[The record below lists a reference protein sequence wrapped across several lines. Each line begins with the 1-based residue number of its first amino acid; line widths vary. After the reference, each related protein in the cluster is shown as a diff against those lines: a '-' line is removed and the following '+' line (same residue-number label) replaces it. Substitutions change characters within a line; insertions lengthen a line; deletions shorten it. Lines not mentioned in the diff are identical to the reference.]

1 MSTPNELTEQEQEI
15 QNQIDDTLDSET
27 AKKKWWKLRDE
38 AKDLYATATN
48 FYPLEKELTIIN
60 GLRYGSDTFSNFDCG
75 QQALDDGV
83 VDHSLKLLDF
93 CAEFAAKHE
102 TYLTAQAA
110 ADAAKKEFE
119 RLRDKELAHA
129 N

>member
-1 MSTPNELTEQEQEI
+1 MSTPNELTEQDQEI
-15 QNQIDDTLDSET
+15 QNQIDDTPDSET
-27 AKKKWWKLRDE
+27 AKRNWWELRDE

-48 FYPLEKELTIIN
+48 FYQLEKELTIIN
-60 GLRYGSDTFSNFDCG
+60 SLRFAVDTFNFDCG
-75 QQALDDGV
+75 QEALDEGV

-93 CAEFAAKHE
+93 CAEFAAKHK